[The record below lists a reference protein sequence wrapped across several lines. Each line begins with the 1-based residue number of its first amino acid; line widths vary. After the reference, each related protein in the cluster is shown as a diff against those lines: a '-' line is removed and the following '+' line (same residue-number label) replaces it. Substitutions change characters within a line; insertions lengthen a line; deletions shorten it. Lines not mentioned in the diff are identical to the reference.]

1 MKASCARQ
9 RAPGGLS
16 ARLPGTQECPADAT
30 AAGTAWQWPS
40 GLRAVLGAVARAPS
54 RFSGSCQ
61 LVNDVPPLSFFPAAS
76 LSLLILIFSALL
88 PIVEHFVVVVTYQQ
102 IVCIVYR
109 QNNASK
115 PPILLLLYQKS

>member
-1 MKASCARQ
+1 MKASCAQ

-54 RFSGSCQ
+54 RFWLAPA
-61 LVNDVPPLSFFPAAS
+61 LVNWSMTYRLFLSFLLPFLCFRS
-76 LSLLILIFSALL
+76 LSILWPSSLI
-88 PIVEHFVVVVTYQQ
+88 
-102 IVCIVYR
+102 
-109 QNNASK
+109 N
-115 PPILLLLYQKS
+115 KSCVLCTAKTTQVNLQYCFITRRVKKSSSSG